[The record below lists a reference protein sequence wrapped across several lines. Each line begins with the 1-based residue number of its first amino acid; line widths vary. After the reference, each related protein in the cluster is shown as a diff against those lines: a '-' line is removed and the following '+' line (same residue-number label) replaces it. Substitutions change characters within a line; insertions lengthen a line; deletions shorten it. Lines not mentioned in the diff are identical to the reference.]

1 MAVSAPILSMPLP
14 SMPPLSMNANPRR
27 YLALWFPY
35 LACETIQ
42 PPPGD
47 DTAPDDPARPE
58 PVTPFALVARSGNA
72 LKLAAVDPLAAQEGL
87 SAGMNLADARARVP
101 TLATLPDD
109 PAAVARRLD
118 ALVAAMR
125 RFSPMVAADP
135 PDGVMIDITGCA
147 HLFAGEVAMARAA
160 VALAG
165 EGGHRCRHALADHA
179 PAARALAR
187 FGGDDVRALPV
198 EALGLDERALAALRR
213 AGLRSIGA
221 LADRPSPALAAR
233 FGEAAVM
240 QLRQMLGEVAS
251 PMVPVPPPAPIRLT
265 VRFAEPLL
273 HSDDALDVIESLLI
287 DGAREL
293 EQRQQGGRRFI
304 AELCRS
310 DNQRRRLTV
319 ETGQPV
325 RDPATVMRLMRER
338 IDTLSDPLDPGFGYD
353 SIALF
358 ITRTE
363 PLASRQIVLAG
374 VAEDREAGE
383 GLAAL
388 IDRLSVRFGA
398 DHVRRLAPC
407 DRHLPECAQAL
418 LPATDSQ
425 AATWPPS
432 GERPLRPLLLFDPP
446 QPVTA
451 LAEVPDGPP
460 RRFRWQGRLHDVIRA
475 EGPERIAAEWW
486 RQPQGHHPGGSRPTR
501 DYYRIEDGDGRR
513 FWLFRYGLFGECADP
528 GWYLHGLFA

>member
-1 MAVSAPILSMPLP
+1 MAVSAPLLSIT
-14 SMPPLSMNANPRR
+14 ANPRR

-35 LACETIQ
+35 LPCETIQ
-42 PPPGD
+42 RVASTDPVPGD
-47 DTAPDDPARPE
+47 PAPPDAA
-58 PVTPFALVARSGNA
+58 VPFALVARSGNA
-72 LKLAAVDPLAAQEGL
+72 LKLVAVDPLAVREGL

-109 PAAVARRLD
+109 PAAVAQRLD

-147 HLFAGEVAMARAA
+147 HLFAGEAAMARAA
-160 VALAG
+160 LALVGEGAG
-165 EGGHRCRHALADHA
+165 KGGHRCRHALADHA
-179 PAARALAR
+179 PAARALVR

-198 EALGLDERALAALRR
+198 EALELDERALAALRR
-213 AGLRSIGA
+213 AGLRTIGA

-240 QLRQMLGEVAS
+240 RLRQMLGEVAS
-251 PMVPVPPPAPIRLT
+251 PMVPVPPPAPIRLAA
-265 VRFAEPLL
+265 RFAEPLL
-273 HSDDALDVIESLLI
+273 HSEDALDVIESLLV

-310 DNQRRRLTV
+310 DNQRRRLMV

-325 RDPATVMRLMRER
+325 RDPAVVMRLMRER
-338 IDTLSDPLDPGFGYD
+338 IDSLSDPLDPGFGYD

-363 PLASRQIVLAG
+363 PLASRQIALVG
-374 VAEDREAGE
+374 VGDDGRAAGE

-407 DRHLPECAQAL
+407 DRHLPECAQTL
-418 LPATDSQ
+418 LPASDTQ
-425 AATWPPS
+425 TTPWLPS

-486 RQPQGHHPGGSRPTR
+486 RQSQGHHPGGSRPTR
-501 DYYRIEDGDGRR
+501 DYYRVEDGDGRR